1 MSLYPPLNDGT
12 YPPPPPEV
20 QPTSAEPI
28 PSSPELQSLRSAY
41 RSFGAAATLVSVGG
55 FLAYVLLSSFAA
67 DVMNQPLAGHLTIGL
82 ALGLC
87 QFLVM
92 GVTIWLY
99 TRHTRRRIDPVAH
112 RLRAQLHD
120 QEARAR
126 AQAQAQARAQTPAQ
140 AQAQQP
146 RTPAGRRFGTW

>member
-1 MSLYPPLNDGT
+1 MSLYPPPNDGY
-12 YPPPPPEV
+12 YPPPPPPPPPGRPPGPE
-20 QPTSAEPI
+20 SI
-28 PSSPELQSLRSAY
+28 RDSPELRTLRSAY
-41 RSFGAAATLVSVGG
+41 RSFGAAATLVSTGG

-67 DVMNQPLAGHLTIGL
+67 GMLNQPLVGHLTIGL

-99 TRHTRRRIDPVAH
+99 ARHMSRRVDPVTH
-112 RLRAQLHD
+112 RLRARLHEN
-120 QEARAR
+120 EAQAQ
-126 AQAQAQARAQTPAQ
+126 AQAQAQARE
-140 AQAQQP
+140 QQR